1 MPREVTIECD
11 RCGKKL
17 NRKTDPYSYIIC
29 TNRVLNT
36 VTSLNLCQPC
46 YDGMLNYLESFMT
59 EGDDYD
65 SR

>member
-1 MPREVTIECD
+1 MPREVIIECD

-17 NRKTDPYSYIIC
+17 NRKADPYSYIIC

-46 YDGMLNYLESFMT
+46 YDGLLNYLESFMT
-59 EGDDYD
+59 EDNDEEN
-65 SR
+65 